1 MSVPAEI
8 RAVPR
13 PKNTVV
19 LPSGGGYRV
28 RQRIGCKNVD
38 GRRVPVDGKYIGSII
53 DGKYVPDGALKRT
66 GTTGRVD
73 IKYYGRVRLCDTL
86 NYDLLDMLM
95 KHYIEEESVQ
105 IYCMATLRAC
115 YPGVR
120 DYHLLDRYLESYLSV
135 MYPGVS
141 LGKND
146 VSAEQKNLGKEY
158 SRIRAFMR
166 DRVAKLESNG
176 TLVIDGCLK
185 RNHSRV
191 DTLSQVSRKTSAR
204 KHKDS
209 LMMYAYDPDRRE
221 PVCSKIYPGNMVDA
235 RAVKDFISTNRIESG
250 LIVADRGFTLSAV
263 KEAIGERTGLHYL
276 LPLKSDS
283 SLIDEHD
290 MYAFDRTFFDEGP
303 VECKKVEGEGFWMYS
318 FREVERAK
326 EEEEQYLLDHQDDGG
341 VIELESLRREFG
353 TAVFQCDMDAPPSK
367 IYTIYQERWLIELLF
382 KFYQTELDMDDTR
395 VNKDFSDIGSEFV
408 DFLAALMGSR
418 MLNAFQNDE
427 KTSSWT
433 FKTSMNFIEKAK
445 MVRVDD
451 SEEWEMNRLPLVDAE
466 ILSRFGIIEKPVV
479 PIEIKKKGRPLG
491 KKDTKPRKIRS
502 DKGVPRGH
510 RKDEGIV

>member
-19 LPSGGGYRV
+19 VPSGSGYRV
-28 RQRIGCKNVD
+28 RQRVGCRNVD
-38 GRRVPVDGKYIGSII
+38 GRRVPVDGGYIGSIVN
-53 DGKYVPDGALKRT
+53 GTFVPDEALKRT
-66 GTTGRVD
+66 GSTGRVD
-73 IKYYGRVRLCDTL
+73 IKYYGRVRLCDIL
-86 NYDLLDMLM
+86 NSDILDMLL
-95 KHYIEEESVQ
+95 KHYNVEESAQ
-105 IYCMATLRAC
+105 IYCMAALRAC

-120 DYHLLDRYLESYLSV
+120 DYHLRDRYFESFLSE
-135 MYPGVS
+135 MYPGAR

-146 VSAEQKNLGKEY
+146 VCAEQANLGKEY

-166 DRVAKLESNG
+166 ERVARLERNG
-176 TLVIDGCLK
+176 TLVIDGCLR

-209 LMMYAYDPDRRE
+209 LIMYAYDPDRRE
-221 PVCSKIYPGNMVDA
+221 PVCSKIYQGNMVDA
-235 RAVKDFISTNRIESG
+235 RAVKDFIETNRIGSG
-250 LIVADRGFTLSAV
+250 LIVADRGFALSAV
-263 KEAIGERTGLHYL
+263 KEAIGERKELHYL

-283 SLIDEHD
+283 VLIDEHD
-290 MYAFDRTFFDEGP
+290 MYSFDRTFFDEGP
-303 VECKKVEGEGFWMYS
+303 VECRKVEAEGFWMYS
-318 FREVERAK
+318 FRNVEKAR
-326 EEEEQYLLDHQDDGG
+326 EEEEQYLLDHQDGG
-341 VIELESLRREFG
+341 GIGRLESLRREFG
-353 TAVFQCDMDAPPSK
+353 TLVFQCDLDAPPSK

-395 VNKDFSDIGSEFV
+395 VNKDYSDIGSEFV

-427 KTSSWT
+427 VTRMWT
-433 FKTSMNFIEKAK
+433 FKTAMNFIEKAK

-466 ILSRFGIIEKPVV
+466 VLSRFGIIQKPIV
-479 PIEIKKKGRPLG
+479 PVEVKKRGRPPG
-491 KKDTKPRKIRS
+491 KKDTKPRKTRS
-502 DKGVPRGH
+502 DKGAPRGQ
-510 RKDEGIV
+510 KKSGGIV